1 MASKHTPYFNL
12 LDALKAPGCAPCR
25 LGRRAAEQYLE
36 AILYERVNDAGT
48 QHTLTEA
55 HGLCPTHSEHLLRL
69 RDSLGTAILYDAV
82 LRHLLEELPQNGILR
97 ADWLGRLATRL
108 GGTRAGAP
116 VLVPHAIC
124 PAWRRCDEAGARAL
138 GLFGE
143 HHDDPDLR
151 AALEASSGLCLPH
164 VRHAVETLP
173 GPALQTL
180 LARQREAWQALRA
193 QLAELIRRNDY
204 RFRDEGFG
212 EEGDSW
218 IRAVHATA
226 GEPGVF

>member
-12 LDALKAPGCAPCR
+12 LDALKAPGCALCR
-25 LGRRAAEQYLE
+25 LGQRAAAQYLE
-36 AILYERVNDAGT
+36 AILYESVNDAGT
-48 QHTLTEA
+48 QHTLTKA

-69 RDSLGTAILYDAV
+69 RDSLGTAILYNAV
-82 LRHLLEELPQNGILR
+82 LGHLLEELPQNGYLR
-97 ADWLGRLATRL
+97 ADWLERLATRL
-108 GGTRAGAP
+108 GGTRDRTP

-124 PAWRRCDEAGARAL
+124 PACRRRDEAADRAIEV
-138 GLFGE
+138 FGE

-151 AALEASSGLCLPH
+151 AALDASSGLCLPH
-164 VRHAVETLP
+164 IRQAVETLP
-173 GPALQTL
+173 GPALQPL
-180 LARQREAWQALRA
+180 LTRQQEAWRALRA
-193 QLAELIRRNDY
+193 QLAELIRKNDY